1 MEADPKGYS
10 ENSNIQWDLLHI
22 FNKSISN
29 LTAIFNI
36 DYLGMICGQTICWEL
51 FTKTSQQ
58 VIANDK

>member
-10 ENSNIQWDLLHI
+10 KNSNIQWDLLHI

-36 DYLGMICGQTICWEL
+36 DYLGMICGQTIC
-51 FTKTSQQ
+51 
-58 VIANDK
+58 